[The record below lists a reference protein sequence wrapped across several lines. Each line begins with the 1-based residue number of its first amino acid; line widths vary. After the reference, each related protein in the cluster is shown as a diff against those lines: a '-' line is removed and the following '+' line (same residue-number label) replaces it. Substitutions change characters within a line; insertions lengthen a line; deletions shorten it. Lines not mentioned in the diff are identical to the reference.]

1 MDEGDQLTRLAI
13 ALAIGLI
20 VGAQR
25 GWQARE
31 RAEGQRVAGIRTFGL
46 LGLLGGVA
54 ALLGRELGGLVPA
67 AALVAV
73 AAFLLVG
80 HWQRTRDA
88 GDVGA
93 TTETAAVLTFLLG
106 GLAVLGPPVVAAAA
120 AVVTALLLQMKPV
133 LHGWLRRTEPED
145 LLAALQLLLVSVVV
159 LPFLP
164 DRGFGPG
171 SAINPYRLWWMVVL
185 ICALT
190 FAGHVAMRWFGAAR
204 GVLAV
209 GLFGG
214 LASSTAV
221 TLSLARQARAHPE
234 LGAAFAAGILLA
246 FIVML
251 ARIALVAFALAP
263 GLARALA
270 VPLGA
275 AAVVGVLA
283 GAWLLRRGSG
293 TQAPE
298 RVAGKPID
306 ILMALQLAVVL
317 AVVLALAEL
326 ARDRLGDAGL
336 SVLAVLAGLTDVD
349 AITLA
354 AAELVGGGMAVAAG
368 AQAVLLAAGTNTLV
382 KAGMT
387 VVIAGGTLA
396 RIVVAVS
403 AAMLVAGALAVLT
416 VGR

>member
-1 MDEGDQLTRLAI
+1 MDETDAVTRLAI

-25 GWQARE
+25 GWQERE

-67 AALVAV
+67 ASLLAV
-73 AAFLLVG
+73 AAFLAIG
-80 HWQRTRDA
+80 YWHRSQAARD
-88 GDVGA
+88 VSA
-93 TTETAAVLTFLLG
+93 TTETAAVLTMMLG
-106 GLAVLGPPVVAAAA
+106 ALAVAGHPAIASAA

-133 LHGWLRRTEPED
+133 LHGWLRRTEPEE
-145 LLAALQLLLVSVVV
+145 LFAALQLLLVSVVV

-171 SAINPYRLWWMVVL
+171 GALNPYRLWWMVVL
-185 ICALT
+185 VCALT

-234 LGAAFAAGILLA
+234 LGGAFAAGIVLA

-251 ARIALVAFALAP
+251 ARIVLVAVAVAPSLATALVA
-263 GLARALA
+263 
-270 VPLGA
+270 PLGA
-275 AAVVGVLA
+275 AALVGAIA
-283 GAWLLRRGSG
+283 GAWLLRHRADAA
-293 TQAPE
+293 APE
-298 RVAGKPID
+298 RVSGKPID
-306 ILMALQLAVVL
+306 LLMALQFAVAL

-326 ARDRLGDAGL
+326 ARERLGDAGF
-336 SVLAVLAGLTDVD
+336 SALAVLAGLTDVD
-349 AITLA
+349 AITLS
-354 AAELVGGGMAVAAG
+354 AAELVHRGLDVAAG
-368 AQAVLLAAGTNTLV
+368 TRAVLLAAATNTIV
-382 KAGMT
+382 KAGIA
-387 VVIAGGTLA
+387 VVIAGGALA

-403 AAMLVAGALAVLT
+403 VAMLIAGALAFLVPW
-416 VGR
+416 R